1 MNSLPALRWFRTR
14 QRDLT
19 RVVLA
24 LFCLA
29 WLQAAA
35 VPCVMAHGSPPAGD
49 LPAHAAGH
57 CQYCP
62 PGAQDSHGTQDDPG
76 RCLYPH
82 ADQVDSRAA
91 PAFFLAMPAAPLV
104 FRLEPDL
111 LAPVDPGNALTVPIA
126 RPPLADSLC
135 RRIE

>member
-1 MNSLPALRWFRTR
+1 MQWIRRQQRT
-14 QRDLT
+14 LA

-24 LFCLA
+24 VFVLG

-35 VPCVMAHGSPPAGD
+35 VPCVMAHGSAAPSGGPAQ
-49 LPAHAAGH
+49 AHHH

-62 PGAQDSHGTQDDPG
+62 PETQGSGGPQDDPG

-82 ADQVDSRAA
+82 AAQVDSRASGALFFVLPSA
-91 PAFFLAMPAAPLV
+91 PTV
-104 FRLEPDL
+104 IRLEP
-111 LAPVDPGNALTVPIA
+111 AVVSPAERCISRAEPVP

>member
-1 MNSLPALRWFRTR
+1 MNSLPAMRWFRTR
-14 QRDLT
+14 QRALT

-35 VPCVMAHGSPPAGD
+35 VPCVMAHGSVPVSDAPAQA
-49 LPAHAAGH
+49 AHH

-62 PGAQDSHGTQDDPG
+62 PEAQGAGGDHDDSG

-82 ADQVDSRAA
+82 ADQVDSRAT
-91 PAFFLAMPAAPLV
+91 PALFLAMPAAPVV
-104 FRLEPDL
+104 FRLEPVIL
-111 LAPVDPGNALTVPIA
+111 MPADPGIARAVPIL
-126 RPPLADSLC
+126 RPPLSDSLC